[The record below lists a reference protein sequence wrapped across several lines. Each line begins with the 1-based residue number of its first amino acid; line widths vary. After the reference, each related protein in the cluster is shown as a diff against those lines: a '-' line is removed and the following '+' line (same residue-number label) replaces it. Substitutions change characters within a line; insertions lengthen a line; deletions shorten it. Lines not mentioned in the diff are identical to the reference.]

1 MVLTL
6 DGITYNHPVFPDL
19 SFGASDP
26 SIMASVE
33 MPCILCPVKTRERT
47 QENWNTFIFS
57 WYDALNLHSTDFA
70 VGTTGKHPFCKLLN
84 GNTLVHA
91 EFLCLNKRQS
101 TCDAH
106 TDATFFPVGS
116 NSKVSVADRFKTTS
130 CRYAK
135 VPFATPFATS
145 ELSVTMYGALTTQ

>member
-6 DGITYNHPVFPDL
+6 DSNTYNDPVFPDL

-47 QENWNTFIFS
+47 QENWNTFIFN

-70 VGTTGKHPFCKLLN
+70 VGITGNHPFCKLLN
-84 GNTLVHA
+84 EDTFVHA

-101 TCDAH
+101 VKNWHKNNYEAS
-106 TDATFFPVGS
+106 VYYYRILS
-116 NSKVSVADRFKTTS
+116 NNMKHRLNCVIK
-130 CRYAK
+130 
-135 VPFATPFATS
+135 
-145 ELSVTMYGALTTQ
+145 